1 MDNPVRRQ
9 DTLAK
14 IKTLIDSNVSD
25 DQMIDRLQSM
35 LPNKC
40 PTITDKELADGVNL
54 LQESFAL
61 FASIED
67 PILTDKEVDIN
78 SRNLAEVVC
87 RVFKRMEYYR
97 YFHNIDNVS
106 ELKRTA
112 LHAFWLIKLKPFT
125 VLRNDSPLRVS
136 PNEKFA
142 LNLILAQIQYLLS
155 LRGSDFEM
163 PEQCFIQDTLYAFK
177 YRDLTKEAL
186 ILFVDGL
193 AKTYGITIDS
203 WI

>member
-1 MDNPVRRQ
+1 MANPISRQ

-14 IKTLIDSNVSD
+14 IKALIDSNVSD
-25 DQMIDRLQSM
+25 DQMMDRLYSL

-40 PTITDKELADGVNL
+40 PVITENELASGVNL
-54 LQESFAL
+54 LQDSFAQ
-61 FASIED
+61 FVSIED
-67 PILTDKEVDIN
+67 PDLTMQDIDIN

-87 RVFKRMEYYR
+87 RVYKRMEYYR

-112 LHAFWLIKLKPFT
+112 LNAFWLIKLKPFT

-142 LNLILAQIQYLLS
+142 LNLILAQIQYLVA